1 MGKLPATM
9 FLNELYKAFSTI
21 SKEEQILPTTTKDLQ
36 ASNLTSIQVVAYRH
50 YPSFF
55 ENHGAKAPYLDFI
68 KLKRHISKV

>member
-1 MGKLPATM
+1 M
-9 FLNELYKAFSTI
+9 FLSELYKAFSTT
-21 SKEEQILPTTTKDLQ
+21 SKEGQILPTTTKDLQ